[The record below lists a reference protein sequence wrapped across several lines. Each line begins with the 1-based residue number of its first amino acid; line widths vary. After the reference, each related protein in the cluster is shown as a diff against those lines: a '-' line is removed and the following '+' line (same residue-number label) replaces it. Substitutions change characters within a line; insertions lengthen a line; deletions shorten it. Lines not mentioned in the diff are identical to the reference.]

1 MWLSSSVCF
10 LLKMNSCQLKNKK
23 SLKKDKKYNNLF
35 SLILGFEKT
44 EKKK

>member
-1 MWLSSSVCF
+1 
-10 LLKMNSCQLKNKK
+10 LKKSKKKLKNKK

-35 SLILGFEKT
+35 SHILGFEKT